1 MVVKW
6 TAFKVSGTDKTVIFS
21 ELQFLHAQ
29 MNPFECFLSNKNLEE
44 SAGVMESSGVKDFS
58 LLIM

>member
-29 MNPFECFLSNKNLEE
+29 MNLFESFLSNKNFEE
-44 SAGVMESSGVKDFS
+44 GAGLMESY
-58 LLIM
+58 LQE

>member
-29 MNPFECFLSNKNLEE
+29 MNLFESFLSNKNLEE
-44 SAGVMESSGVKDFS
+44 SAGLMESY
-58 LLIM
+58 LQE